1 MVELC
6 GAETHSKVSVLL
18 DPATKSM
25 LQFGLIGVAL
35 AGALLGGL
43 QARPGTV
50 FPFNGTVSVQLIDSS
65 PYGASSTG
73 CHDDCSVTSLNITID
88 SVRVH
93 REGVPSLTGGWFTV
107 SQGSRTLDIV
117 KLANIGQLIGQADLP
132 PGVINLVR
140 VSVSSANAALS
151 STGSKVPVM
160 IPSGKIDVVLNP
172 GAEVRS
178 GMITTLVL
186 DFPSSIVCE
195 GNSRCHVKPV
205 LLSRVVGPR

>member
-1 MVELC
+1 M
-6 GAETHSKVSVLL
+6 

-25 LQFGLIGVAL
+25 LQFGLIGLAL

-43 QARPGTV
+43 QARPATV
-50 FPFNGTVSVQLIDSS
+50 FPFNGTVSVQLIDSY
-65 PYGASSTG
+65 PYVAGSSS

-93 REGVPSLTGGWFTV
+93 REGVLNLTGGWFTV
-107 SQGSRTLDIV
+107 SQGSRTLDVV
-117 KLANIGQLIGQADLP
+117 KLANAGQLIGQSELQ

-140 VSVSSANAALS
+140 VNISSANAALP
-151 STGSKVPVM
+151 STDGTVPVK

-186 DFPSSIVCE
+186 DFPSTIVCE
-195 GNSRCHVKPV
+195 GNGECHIKPV